1 VAGPAAETQ
10 GVLKGWVRPAKQ
22 LAVDATG
29 LRRQGPAALQRSIRK
44 VVTDVAKRETPNAK
58 RCCRSILASR
68 NNPLTPHREHSPIRF
83 VHPLTKMI
91 PCELIYRTLSSSA
104 PHSID

>member
-1 VAGPAAETQ
+1 MAGPAAETQ

-44 VVTDVAKRETPNAK
+44 VVTDVAKR
-58 RCCRSILASR
+58 CCRSILASR

-83 VHPLTKMI
+83 AHPLTKMI